1 MCVRQG
7 CNLAFR
13 HNTIEIIAFLF
24 QSSCV
29 LRPVVKVQL
38 AICVLRKIPNLHLPA
53 VFFIQRYSLNEL
65 IRCIPA
71 VSNLIFQV
79 NLKLGRALAVLVV
92 LVIPYLSDDYPDYLR
107 GIGVGYVVAAY
118 TCCII
123 CYCILGDRIID
134 HFSIR
139 ILRQI
144 FPFPAPGVRCRD
156 SLYFIGQLC
165 AVCKQVNL
173 NLPWTLAILIVR
185 IVPGLASAD
194 VNCLRCVRVG
204 YIVAPYTC
212 CITCYCILG
221 DRIINFSSVR
231 ILRQICECPLPV
243 ICCRDS
249 LYLIGQFCA
258 IRIQTDRDAARTLA
272 ILVVRI
278 VPILAS
284 ADVDCHRD
292 MHVGYVVT
300 IHNSHVILYRILGDR
315 VNDFFSFCIL
325 RQICEFPAP
334 VVRCCYGLNLIS
346 QLCAICIQTDRDA
359 AWTLAILVVRIV
371 PCLASFN
378 VDCLRCVRV

>member
-13 HNTIEIIAFLF
+13 HNTFEIIAFLF

-38 AICVLRKIPNLHLPA
+38 AICVLRKILNLHLPA
-53 VFFIQRYSLNEL
+53 VSFIQRYSLNEL
-65 IRCIPA
+65 IRSIPA
-71 VSNLIFQV
+71 VSDLLFQV
-79 NLKLGRALAVLVV
+79 NLKLSRALAILVV
-92 LVIPYLSDDYPDYLR
+92 LVIPYLSDDYPNYLR

-123 CYCILGDRIID
+123 CYCILRNRIN
-134 HFSIR
+134 
-139 ILRQI
+139 
-144 FPFPAPGVRCRD
+144 
-156 SLYFIGQLC
+156 
-165 AVCKQVNL
+165 NL
-173 NLPWTLAILIVR
+173 
-185 IVPGLASAD
+185 
-194 VNCLRCVRVG
+194 
-204 YIVAPYTC
+204 
-212 CITCYCILG
+212 
-221 DRIINFSSVR
+221 SSVR

-243 ICCRDS
+243 ICCRNS
-249 LYLIGQFCA
+249 LYLIGQRCA

-278 VPILAS
+278 VPVLAS
-284 ADVDCHRD
+284 ADIDCRRD

-300 IHNSHVILYRILGDR
+300 IHNSHVILYRILG
-315 VNDFFSFCIL
+315 NCILNLGSCIFVL

-346 QLCAICIQTDRDA
+346 QLCAIRIQTDRDA

-371 PCLASFN
+371 PCLASFD